1 MFSTCTHNNG
11 LHSTPLHSTALHC
24 TALHCALKFYYLDG
38 AMNNPDPYVIF
49 HLEKDNFGPFD
60 KNYGKQTSSVKR
72 GTCNPRY
79 GETFVFEDVKS
90 LNNLCLHLKVYDSD
104 VGRDDHMGQKTINL
118 ERNLAVGEEKEFTEA
133 LDKDHKGMLQRS
145 AKIHMT
151 IKFEE

>member
-1 MFSTCTHNNG
+1 MGVLTINLEKLSN
-11 LHSTPLHSTALHC
+11 
-24 TALHCALKFYYLDG
+24 LKDTDG

-72 GTCNPRY
+72 GTCNPKY

-118 ERNLAVGEEKEFTEA
+118 ERNLAAGEEKEFTET

-145 AKIHMT
+145 AKVHMT